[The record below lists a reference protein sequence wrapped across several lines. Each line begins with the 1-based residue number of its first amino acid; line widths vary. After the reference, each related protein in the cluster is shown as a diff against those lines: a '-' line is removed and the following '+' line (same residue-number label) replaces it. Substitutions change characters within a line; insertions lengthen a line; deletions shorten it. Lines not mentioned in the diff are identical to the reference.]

1 VSQFPFVLIVGP
13 TGCGKS
19 ALALALAEE
28 FSGAILNCDS
38 IQTYQRLNIGAAKP
52 PAEEMARA
60 PHFGFDQ
67 IPAGELLTAADFRE
81 MALAVLH
88 KELRKRVVFGPGGS
102 GFYIQ
107 ALEKGMFDT
116 PKPNPQLDI
125 QVREECARLGLESMR
140 QELLQLDPEYAAE
153 ISANDSYRT
162 LRALVIIR
170 DTGRKVSELRREFKP
185 TPFPFPLLKLGL
197 SPSRAE
203 LQPRIVART
212 KAMLRAGLVQEVA
225 ALVAEGY
232 ALWPALQSVGYQQ
245 TLAHLRGEIDLQKLE
260 ELINEKTLQ
269 LTKKQKTWFKKDL
282 AIHWLPME
290 EPLAPAR
297 EILRTFLDRGA

>member
-1 VSQFPFVLIVGP
+1 MGP

-52 PAEEMARA
+52 PPRDMARV
-60 PHFGFDQ
+60 PHFLFDQ
-67 IPAGELLTAADFRE
+67 IPAGEVLTAADFRE
-81 MALAVLH
+81 MALGVLH
-88 KELRKRVVFGPGGS
+88 KELPQRIIFGPGGS

-125 QVREECARLGLESMR
+125 QVREECARLGLPSMR
-140 QELLQLDPEYAAE
+140 QELLRLDPEYAAE
-153 ISANDSYRT
+153 LSPNDTYRT
-162 LRALVIIR
+162 LRAIVVIR
-170 DTGRKVSELRREFKP
+170 DCGRKVSELRREFKP
-185 TPFPFPLLKLGL
+185 EPFPFPLLKLGL

-212 KAMLRAGLVQEVA
+212 QAMLREGLVEEVA
-225 ALVAEGY
+225 TLLAEGF

-245 TLAHLRGEIDLQKLE
+245 TLAHLRGEFDLIRLE

-269 LTKKQKTWFKKDL
+269 LSKKQKTWFKKDP
-282 AIHWLPME
+282 AIHWLPIE

-297 EILRTFLDRGA
+297 EILRTFLDRGG